1 MGLATGFFSSLG
13 TVDADERAAA
23 TAARRATLGSSEEND
38 LFSNQVVPIE
48 RERERGYI
56 ARA

>member
-1 MGLATGFFSSLG
+1 MGLATGFFSSFG

-48 RERERGYI
+48 RERI
-56 ARA
+56 HC